1 MINKIK
7 VDISEEAFE
16 KLKRDLKSLNKP
28 IKTVNYKKRNMTSKI
43 KWFVDDLGLN
53 ELNAW
58 LWITGGAALT
68 AAALVFLTGGGS
80 EVWRYW
86 RVFFLSL

>member
-1 MINKIK
+1 MREKIQK
-7 VDISEEAFE
+7 LNDI
-16 KLKRDLKSLNKP
+16 L
-28 IKTVNYKKRNMTSKI
+28 
-43 KWFVDDLGLN
+43 DDFGLY

-68 AAALVFLTGGGS
+68 AAILVLLSGGIG
-80 EVWRYW
+80 EVFRYW

>member
-1 MINKIK
+1 MKIIRK
-7 VDISEEAFE
+7 MKKLNDI
-16 KLKRDLKSLNKP
+16 L
-28 IKTVNYKKRNMTSKI
+28 
-43 KWFVDDLGLN
+43 DDFGLY

-68 AAALVFLTGGGS
+68 AAVLTLLLGGFG

-86 RVFFLSL
+86 RVCFLSLM

>member
-1 MINKIK
+1 MREKIQK
-7 VDISEEAFE
+7 LNDI
-16 KLKRDLKSLNKP
+16 L
-28 IKTVNYKKRNMTSKI
+28 
-43 KWFVDDLGLN
+43 DDFGLY

-68 AAALVFLTGGGS
+68 AAILVLLLGGIG
-80 EVWRYW
+80 EVFRYW

>member
-16 KLKRDLKSLNKP
+16 KLKRNLKSLDKPVNNKK
-28 IKTVNYKKRNMTSKI
+28 IMTNKI
-43 KWFVDDLGLN
+43 KWLVSDLGLN

-58 LWITGGAALT
+58 LWITGGATLT
-68 AAALVFLTGGGS
+68 AAALVFLTGGGA
-80 EVWRYW
+80 EVFRFW
-86 RVFFLSL
+86 RVFFLNL

>member
-1 MINKIK
+1 MREKIQK
-7 VDISEEAFE
+7 LNDI
-16 KLKRDLKSLNKP
+16 L
-28 IKTVNYKKRNMTSKI
+28 
-43 KWFVDDLGLN
+43 DDFGLY

-68 AAALVFLTGGGS
+68 AAILVLLSGGFG